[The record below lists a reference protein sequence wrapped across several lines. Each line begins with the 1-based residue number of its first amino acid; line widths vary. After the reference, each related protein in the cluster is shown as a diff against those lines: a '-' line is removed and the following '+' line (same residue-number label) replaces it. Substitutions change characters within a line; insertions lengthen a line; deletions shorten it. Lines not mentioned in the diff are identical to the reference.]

1 MKILVIIGL
10 TLFLAKISLAQ
21 NDTLKVVNGEYSQYI
36 YNEAS
41 KSNNFSYNYSNKW
54 DFDGDNL
61 KDSMFFIGNG
71 GAHSYFYPKIILSSN
86 GLSYDFTSVQIDMPY
101 FTSIET
107 LNYWKL
113 NPSIQFVVYDFNSDG
128 SQDIYL
134 NFNNSIS
141 NIPIDWKKQS
151 VKTKKVILDFSKK
164 KLSVKDYR

>member
-1 MKILVIIGL
+1 
-10 TLFLAKISLAQ
+10 
-21 NDTLKVVNGEYSQYI
+21 
-36 YNEAS
+36 
-41 KSNNFSYNYSNKW
+41 
-54 DFDGDNL
+54 
-61 KDSMFFIGNG
+61 MFFIGNG

-101 FTSIET
+101 FNSIET

-113 NPSIQFVVYDFNSDG
+113 NPSVQFVVYDFNSNG

-134 NFNNSIS
+134 NFNNSFS